1 MCIVYLTVDSYPHF
15 ALVTAQRY
23 ALIPQV
29 AWSTLEGTDGKVQ
42 VYRYADGADSLGG
55 TFTLN
60 FGGNSNVTSPIP
72 WNASAASVEV
82 ALESLPQVGD
92 VTVVVDPDVAEIGPS
107 SAVAWLIEFTTVGQP
122 ANIGDLPLLQAD
134 GSYLTGTA
142 VNVAVEEVSAGCCTV
157 EVSAN
162 GGADYTSST
171 VVDKEDTQN
180 NATVAFRY
188 QDKAV
193 VRKVVPSAGPA
204 SGGTPLVISGTG
216 FDLPSTTTAVLSS
229 PENVTT
235 GFVCVFGAR
244 LESPAVRLNSSAVK
258 CTSPP
263 TPLRASAVVA
273 VTVRWPGSVTPS
285 VTTAAFTYYE
295 DVTFSALTPRRG
307 SNAGGYSTLVSIGR
321 GSYSLMR
328 VGVTCRVEVRL
339 PSNLTDGYSVREY
352 FLPAAEF
359 SEVSS
364 LNVTAGVAEGQVVYT
379 EAYVC
384 NVPGLSDFFQGID
397 AEDWTTHS
405 WEATALVSLSGNGGI
420 NLTAPT
426 TFFYYP
432 RPTVLSV
439 YPTLGVDGGG
449 TAVTVYG
456 NRFAPPRGGYNEHEL
471 LCRFGHAT
479 PVRARYISSTAVECT
494 APGHAN
500 EVAIMS
506 IMVESASVF
515 YSTQEVL
522 LRIPSPLSNTS
533 SSAVS
538 SFHTAIDKA
547 SAVSGTWALS
557 LEDFGTLTM
566 NANVTAAEMAVALS
580 ELPNVG
586 NVTVTI
592 EHSYLV
598 PDPYAGL
605 AWNETAFT
613 VYFDGRGG
621 HIPTMSANTS
631 GLRVGSSAE
640 QELSNVWSVL
650 APQVLVSVVEE
661 GHDGDGVVREVQVL
675 RTNRSELLAEVQTVT
690 LSTASSP
697 TAEVG
702 LQVLFCL
709 LSPYLLSPYEVAL
722 ACGYSLSGQ

>member
-1 MCIVYLTVDSYPHF
+1 MRLCTPVSPGVYRLLNRY
-15 ALVTAQRY
+15 LVSTFIMITAQCY
-23 ALIPQV
+23 VLILQV

-60 FGGNSNVTSPIP
+60 FGGDSNVSSPIP
-72 WNASAASVEV
+72 WNASAASVEF

-92 VTVVVDPDVAEIGPS
+92 VTVIADPDVAEIRSS
-107 SAVAWLIEFTTVGQP
+107 SAGAWLVEFTTVGQP

-142 VNVAVEEVSAGCCTV
+142 VGVAVEEVSAGCCAV

-162 GGADYTSST
+162 GGADYTSTIGVGGENSN
-171 VVDKEDTQN
+171 KN
-180 NATVAFRY
+180 ITVAFRY

-204 SGGTPLVISGTG
+204 SGGTPVVLFGTG
-216 FDLPSTTTAVLSS
+216 FDLPSTTSTVLSS
-229 PENVTT
+229 SENVDN

-244 LESPAVRLNSSAVK
+244 QESPAVRLNSTSVQ
-258 CTSPP
+258 CTTPS
-263 TPLRASAVVA
+263 TPLRASAVVS

-295 DVTFSALTPRRG
+295 DVTLSALTPRRG
-307 SNAGGYSTLVSIGR
+307 SNTGGYSTLVPVAR
-321 GSYSLMR
+321 GSYSVMR
-328 VGVTCRVEVRL
+328 VDVTCIIEVRL
-339 PSNLTDGYSVREY
+339 FSNLTDGYAVREY
-352 FLPAAEF
+352 FVPAAE
-359 SEVSS
+359 VSDAS
-364 LNVTAGVAEGQVVYT
+364 SFNGTAKVADEQTLYK

-384 NVPGLSDFFQGID
+384 NMPGLSDFFQGLD
-397 AEDWTTHS
+397 AEDWTDHD
-405 WEATALVSLSGNGGI
+405 WKATALVSLSGNSGI

-426 TFFYYP
+426 TFSYFP
-432 RPTVLSV
+432 RPVVLAV
-439 YPTLGVDGGG
+439 HPALGVDGGG
-449 TAVTVYG
+449 TVVTVSG
-456 NRFAPPRGGYNEHEL
+456 NRFVSPRGGYNEHEL

-479 PVRARYISSTAVECT
+479 PVHARYISSDAVECT
-494 APGHAN
+494 TPRHAN

-506 IMVESASVF
+506 IMVEGASVF
-515 YSTQEVL
+515 HSTQEVL
-522 LRIPSPLSNTS
+522 LRIPSPLGND

-538 SFHTAIDKA
+538 SFHAIVDKT
-547 SAVSGTWALS
+547 SAVSGTWTLS
-557 LEDFGTLTM
+557 LEERGTLTM
-566 NANVTAAEMAVALS
+566 NANVTAAEMTVALS

-586 NVTVTI
+586 NVTVTA
-592 EHSYLV
+592 EHSYSVL
-598 PDPYAGL
+598 DPYAGL

-631 GLRVGSSAE
+631 GLRVGVSSEEERPTNAE
-640 QELSNVWSVL
+640 QEFNVWPVL
-650 APQVLVSVVEE
+650 APQVLVSVVED

-702 LQVLFCL
+702 LQLFNLL
-709 LSPYLLSPYEVAL
+709 LSQ
-722 ACGYSLSGQ
+722 CF